1 MGAIMKILITGDAG
15 FVGRA
20 FHRALAKQRHEI
32 TGIDLVN
39 GKEVRHFFATDDTQ
53 FDIVIHLAAI
63 VGGRMTIEGNPL
75 SVASDLAI
83 DADMFQ
89 WALRTRPKHIVY
101 FSSSAAYPT
110 FLQKLEYQ
118 QKLREID
125 INLEHIRTP
134 DFTYGWAKLSG
145 EMLASYA
152 RAEGLKVTVLR
163 PFSGYGSDQ
172 ALDYPFPSFIERAK
186 RKADPFEVWGRGTQV
201 RDFVHIDDVVE
212 ATFAAVINDVKT
224 MNICSGRP
232 TSFIELA
239 EMVMLQAKY
248 LAPIKNNLD
257 APIGVE
263 YRVGDTTRMFQVYEP
278 KISLE
283 EGIARALA
291 S

>member
-1 MGAIMKILITGDAG
+1 MKILITGDAG

-20 FHRALAKQRHEI
+20 FHRALAKQRHDI

-101 FSSSAAYPT
+101 FSSSAAYPI
-110 FLQKLEYQ
+110 FLQRLAYQ

-163 PFSGYGSDQ
+163 PFSGYGADQ
-172 ALDYPFPSFIERAK
+172 ALDYPFPSFIARAK

-201 RDFVHIDDVVE
+201 RDFVHIDDVVG
-212 ATFAAVINDVKT
+212 ATFAAVINDVNV

-239 EMVMLQAKY
+239 EMVMLQANY

-263 YRVGDTTRMFQVYEP
+263 YRVGDPTRMLQVYEP

-283 EGIARALA
+283 EGIALALA
-291 S
+291 E

>member
-1 MGAIMKILITGDAG
+1 MGDGVKILITGDAG

-101 FSSSAAYPT
+101 FSSSAAYPI
-110 FLQKLEYQ
+110 FLQKLAYQ

-201 RDFVHIDDVVE
+201 RDFVHIDDVVQ

-224 MNICSGRP
+224 MNICTGRP

-283 EGIARALA
+283 EGIALALA
-291 S
+291 E

>member
-1 MGAIMKILITGDAG
+1 MKILITGDAG

-20 FHRALAKQRHEI
+20 FHRALAKQRHDI

-39 GKEVRHFFATDDTQ
+39 GKEVRHFFATDNTQ

-89 WALRTRPKHIVY
+89 WALKTRPKHIVY
-101 FSSSAAYPT
+101 FSSSAAYPI
-110 FLQKLEYQ
+110 FLQRLAYQ

-172 ALDYPFPSFIERAK
+172 ALDYPFPSFIERAQ

-201 RDFVHIDDVVE
+201 RDFVHIDDVVG

-224 MNICSGRP
+224 MNICTGRP

-239 EMVMLQAKY
+239 EMVMLQANY

-263 YRVGDTTRMFQVYEP
+263 YRVGDPTQMLQVYEP

-283 EGIARALA
+283 EGIALALA
-291 S
+291 E

>member
-1 MGAIMKILITGDAG
+1 MKILITGDAG

-20 FHRALAKQRHEI
+20 FHRALAKQRHDI

-101 FSSSAAYPT
+101 FSSSAAYPI
-110 FLQKLEYQ
+110 FLQRLAYQ

-163 PFSGYGSDQ
+163 PFSGYGADQ
-172 ALDYPFPSFIERAK
+172 ALDYPFPSFIARAK

-201 RDFVHIDDVVE
+201 RDFVHIDDVVG
-212 ATFAAVINDVKT
+212 ATFAAVINDVSV

-239 EMVMLQAKY
+239 EMVMLQANY

-263 YRVGDTTRMFQVYEP
+263 YRVGDSTRMLQVYEP

-283 EGIARALA
+283 EGIALALA
-291 S
+291 E

>member
-20 FHRALAKQRHEI
+20 FHRALDDKNHEI

-39 GKEVRHFFATDDTQ
+39 GKEVRHFFATDNTQ
-53 FDIVIHLAAI
+53 FDVVIHLAAI

-89 WALRTRPKHIVY
+89 WALRTRPRHIVY
-101 FSSSAAYPT
+101 FSSSAAYPI
-110 FLQKLEYQ
+110 FLQKLAYK

-163 PFSGYGSDQ
+163 PFSGYGADQ

-186 RKADPFEVWGRGTQV
+186 RKADPFVVWGAGTQV
-201 RDFVHIDDVVE
+201 RDFVHIDDVVQ
-212 ATFAAVINDVKT
+212 ATFAAVTNNVAT

-239 EMVMLQAKY
+239 EMVMLQAGY
-248 LAPIKNNLD
+248 LAPIKTNLD
-257 APIGVE
+257 APVGVE
-263 YRVGDTTRMFQVYEP
+263 YRVGDPSRMFAVYEP

>member
-1 MGAIMKILITGDAG
+1 MGDGVKILITGDAG

-20 FHRALAKQRHEI
+20 FHRALDDKGHDI

-39 GKEVRHFFATDDTQ
+39 GKEVRHFFATDTTQ
-53 FDIVIHLAAI
+53 FDVVIHLAAI

-101 FSSSAAYPT
+101 FSSSAAYPI
-110 FLQKLEYQ
+110 FLQKLAYQ

-152 RAEGLKVTVLR
+152 RNEGLKVTVLR
-163 PFSGYGSDQ
+163 PFSGYGADQ

-201 RDFVHIDDVVE
+201 RDFVHIDDVVG
-212 ATFAAVINDVKT
+212 ATFAAVINDVAV

-239 EMVMLQAKY
+239 EMVMLQAGY
-248 LAPIKNNLD
+248 LAPIKTNLD
-257 APIGVE
+257 APVGVE
-263 YRVGDTTRMFQVYEP
+263 YRVGDPSRMLAVYEP

-283 EGIARALA
+283 EGIALALA
-291 S
+291 E

>member
-1 MGAIMKILITGDAG
+1 MKILITGDAG

-20 FHRALAKQRHEI
+20 FHRALEKQNHEI

-39 GKEVRHFFATDDTQ
+39 GKEVRHFFATDNTQ
-53 FDIVIHLAAI
+53 FDVVIHLAAI

-101 FSSSAAYPT
+101 FSSSAAYPI
-110 FLQKLEYQ
+110 FLQRLQYQ

-163 PFSGYGSDQ
+163 PFSGYGADQ

-201 RDFVHIDDVVE
+201 RDFVHIDDVVG

-224 MNICSGRP
+224 MNICTGRP

-239 EMVMLQAKY
+239 EMVMLQAGY

-263 YRVGDTTRMFQVYEP
+263 YRVGDPTQMLQVYEP

-283 EGIARALA
+283 EGIALALA
-291 S
+291 E

>member
-1 MGAIMKILITGDAG
+1 MKILITGDAG

-20 FHRALAKQRHEI
+20 FHRALEKQNHEI

-39 GKEVRHFFATDDTQ
+39 GKEVRHFFATDTTQ

-63 VGGRMTIEGNPL
+63 IGGRMTIEGNPL

-101 FSSSAAYPT
+101 FSSSAAYPI
-110 FLQKLEYQ
+110 FLQRLEYK
-118 QKLREID
+118 QKLREVD

-163 PFSGYGSDQ
+163 PFSGYGADQ

-201 RDFVHIDDVVE
+201 RDFVHIDDVVG
-212 ATFAAVINDVKT
+212 ATFAAVINDVKV

-239 EMVMLQAKY
+239 EMVMLQAAY

-263 YRVGDTTRMFQVYEP
+263 YRVGDPTRMLEVYEP

-283 EGIARALA
+283 EGIALALA
-291 S
+291 E

>member
-1 MGAIMKILITGDAG
+1 MKILITGDAG

-20 FHRALAKQRHEI
+20 FHRALEKQNHEI

-39 GKEVRHFFATDDTQ
+39 GKEVRHFFATDTTQ

-101 FSSSAAYPT
+101 FSSSAAYPI
-110 FLQKLEYQ
+110 FLQRLEYK
-118 QKLREID
+118 QKLREVD

-201 RDFVHIDDVVE
+201 RDFVNIDDVVG

-239 EMVMLQAKY
+239 EMVMLQAGY

-263 YRVGDTTRMFQVYEP
+263 YRVGDPTRMLEVYEP

-283 EGIARALA
+283 EGIALALA
-291 S
+291 E

>member
-1 MGAIMKILITGDAG
+1 MGDGMKILITGDAG

-20 FHRALAKQRHEI
+20 FHRALAKQRHDI

-101 FSSSAAYPT
+101 FSSSAAYPI
-110 FLQKLEYQ
+110 FLQKLAYQ

-163 PFSGYGSDQ
+163 PFSGYGADQ

-201 RDFVHIDDVVE
+201 RDFVHIDDVVG
-212 ATFAAVINDVKT
+212 ATFAAVINDVAV

-239 EMVMLQAKY
+239 EMVMLQANY

-263 YRVGDTTRMFQVYEP
+263 YRVGDTTRM
-278 KISLE
+278 
-283 EGIARALA
+283 LA
-291 S
+291 VI

>member
-20 FHRALAKQRHEI
+20 FHRALAKQRHDI

-39 GKEVRHFFATDDTQ
+39 GKEVRHFFATDNTQ

-101 FSSSAAYPT
+101 FSSSAAYPI
-110 FLQKLEYQ
+110 FLQKLDYK

-291 S
+291 E

>member
-1 MGAIMKILITGDAG
+1 MKILITGDAG

-20 FHRALAKQRHEI
+20 FHRALAKQRHDI

-39 GKEVRHFFATDDTQ
+39 GKEVRHFFATDNTQ

-101 FSSSAAYPT
+101 FSSSAAYPI
-110 FLQKLEYQ
+110 FLQRLQYQ

-172 ALDYPFPSFIERAK
+172 ALDYPFPSFIARAK

-201 RDFVHIDDVVE
+201 RDFVHIDDVVG
-212 ATFAAVINDVKT
+212 ATFAAVINDVSV

-239 EMVMLQAKY
+239 EMVMLQANY

-263 YRVGDTTRMFQVYEP
+263 YRVGDPTRMLQVYEP

-283 EGIARALA
+283 EGIALALA
-291 S
+291 E

>member
-1 MGAIMKILITGDAG
+1 MKILITGDAG

-20 FHRALAKQRHEI
+20 FHRALEKQNHEI
-32 TGIDLVN
+32 IGIDLVN
-39 GKEVRHFFATDDTQ
+39 GKEVRHFFATDTTQ

-89 WALRTRPKHIVY
+89 WALKTRPKHIVY
-101 FSSSAAYPT
+101 FSSSAAYPI
-110 FLQKLEYQ
+110 FLQRLEYK
-118 QKLREID
+118 QKLREVD

-201 RDFVHIDDVVE
+201 RDFVHIDDVVG

-239 EMVMLQAKY
+239 EMVMLQASY

-263 YRVGDTTRMFQVYEP
+263 YRVGDPTRMLEVYEP

-283 EGIARALA
+283 EGIALALA
-291 S
+291 E

>member
-89 WALRTRPKHIVY
+89 WALRTRPRHIVY

-110 FLQKLEYQ
+110 FLQRLQYK
-118 QKLREID
+118 QKLREVD

-163 PFSGYGSDQ
+163 PFSGYGADQ

-201 RDFVHIDDVVE
+201 RDFVHIDDVVG
-212 ATFAAVINDVKT
+212 ATFAAVINDVSV

-263 YRVGDTTRMFQVYEP
+263 YRVGDPSRMLAVYEP

>member
-1 MGAIMKILITGDAG
+1 MKILITGDAG

-20 FHRALAKQRHEI
+20 FHRALAKQRHDI

-39 GKEVRHFFATDDTQ
+39 GKEVRHFFATDNTQ

-101 FSSSAAYPT
+101 FSSSAAYPI
-110 FLQKLEYQ
+110 FLQRLAYQ

-163 PFSGYGSDQ
+163 PFSGYGADQ
-172 ALDYPFPSFIERAK
+172 PLDYPFPSFIARAK

-201 RDFVHIDDVVE
+201 RDFVHIDDVVG
-212 ATFAAVINDVKT
+212 ATFAAVINDVSV

-239 EMVMLQAKY
+239 EMVMLQANY

-263 YRVGDTTRMFQVYEP
+263 YRVGDPTRMLQVYEP

-283 EGIARALA
+283 EGIALALA
-291 S
+291 E

>member
-1 MGAIMKILITGDAG
+1 MKILITGDAG

-20 FHRALAKQRHEI
+20 FHRALEKQNHEI

-39 GKEVRHFFATDDTQ
+39 GKEVRHFFATDTTQ

-101 FSSSAAYPT
+101 FSSSAAYPI
-110 FLQKLEYQ
+110 FLQRLEYK
-118 QKLREID
+118 QKLREVD

-163 PFSGYGSDQ
+163 PFSGYGADQ

-201 RDFVHIDDVVE
+201 RDFVHIDDVVG
-212 ATFAAVINDVKT
+212 ATFAAVINDVKV

-239 EMVMLQAKY
+239 EMVMLQAAY

-263 YRVGDTTRMFQVYEP
+263 YRVGDPTRMLEVYEP

-283 EGIARALA
+283 EGIALALA
-291 S
+291 E

>member
-1 MGAIMKILITGDAG
+1 MKILITGDAG

-20 FHRALAKQRHEI
+20 FHRALEKQNHEI

-39 GKEVRHFFATDDTQ
+39 GKEVRHFFATDTTQ

-101 FSSSAAYPT
+101 FSSSAAYPI
-110 FLQKLEYQ
+110 FLQRLEYK
-118 QKLREID
+118 QKLREVD

-201 RDFVHIDDVVE
+201 RDFVHIDDVVG

-239 EMVMLQAKY
+239 EMVMLQAGY

-263 YRVGDTTRMFQVYEP
+263 YRVGDPTRMLEVYEP

-283 EGIARALA
+283 EGIALALA
-291 S
+291 K

>member
-20 FHRALAKQRHEI
+20 FHRALDDKNHEI

-89 WALRTRPKHIVY
+89 WALRTRPRHIVY

-110 FLQKLEYQ
+110 FLQRLQYK

-163 PFSGYGSDQ
+163 PFSGYGADQ

-201 RDFVHIDDVVE
+201 RDFVHIDDVVG
-212 ATFAAVINDVKT
+212 ATFAAVINDVSV

>member
-20 FHRALAKQRHEI
+20 FHRALDDKNHEI

-89 WALRTRPKHIVY
+89 WALRTRPRHIVY

-110 FLQKLEYQ
+110 FLQRLQYK
-118 QKLREID
+118 QKLREVD

-163 PFSGYGSDQ
+163 PFSGYGADQ

-201 RDFVHIDDVVE
+201 RDFVHIDDVVG
-212 ATFAAVINDVKT
+212 ATFAAVINDVSV

-263 YRVGDTTRMFQVYEP
+263 YRVGDPSRMLAVYEP

-283 EGIARALA
+283 EGIALALA
-291 S
+291 E

>member
-1 MGAIMKILITGDAG
+1 MKILITGDAG

-20 FHRALAKQRHEI
+20 FHRALEKQNHEI

-53 FDIVIHLAAI
+53 FDVVIHLAAI

-101 FSSSAAYPT
+101 FSSSAAYPI
-110 FLQKLEYQ
+110 FLQRLAYQ

-172 ALDYPFPSFIERAK
+172 ALDYPFPSFIERAQ

-201 RDFVHIDDVVE
+201 RDFVHIDDVVG
-212 ATFAAVINDVKT
+212 ATFAAVINDVSV
-224 MNICSGRP
+224 MNICTGRP

-239 EMVMLQAKY
+239 EMVMLQAGY

-263 YRVGDTTRMFQVYEP
+263 YRVGDPTQMLQVYEP

-283 EGIARALA
+283 EGIALALA
-291 S
+291 E

>member
-1 MGAIMKILITGDAG
+1 MKILITGDAG

-20 FHRALAKQRHEI
+20 FHRALAKQRHDI

-39 GKEVRHFFATDDTQ
+39 GKEVRHFFATDNTQ

-101 FSSSAAYPT
+101 FSSSAAYPI
-110 FLQKLEYQ
+110 FLQRLQYQ

-172 ALDYPFPSFIERAK
+172 ALDYPFPSFIARAK

-201 RDFVHIDDVVE
+201 RDFVHIDDVVG
-212 ATFAAVINDVKT
+212 ATFAAVINDVNV

-239 EMVMLQAKY
+239 EMVMLQANY

-263 YRVGDTTRMFQVYEP
+263 YRVGDPNRMLQVYEP

-283 EGIARALA
+283 EGIALALA
-291 S
+291 E

>member
-1 MGAIMKILITGDAG
+1 MKILITGDAG

-20 FHRALAKQRHEI
+20 FHRALAKQRHDI

-39 GKEVRHFFATDDTQ
+39 GKEVRHFFATDTTQ
-53 FDIVIHLAAI
+53 FDVVIHLAAI

-101 FSSSAAYPT
+101 FSSSAAYPI
-110 FLQKLEYQ
+110 FLQRLQYQ

-172 ALDYPFPSFIERAK
+172 ALDYPFPSFIERAQ

-201 RDFVHIDDVVE
+201 RDFVHIDDVVG

-224 MNICSGRP
+224 MNICTGRP

-239 EMVMLQAKY
+239 EMVMLQAGY

-263 YRVGDTTRMFQVYEP
+263 YRVGDPTQMLQVYEP

-283 EGIARALA
+283 EGIALALA
-291 S
+291 E